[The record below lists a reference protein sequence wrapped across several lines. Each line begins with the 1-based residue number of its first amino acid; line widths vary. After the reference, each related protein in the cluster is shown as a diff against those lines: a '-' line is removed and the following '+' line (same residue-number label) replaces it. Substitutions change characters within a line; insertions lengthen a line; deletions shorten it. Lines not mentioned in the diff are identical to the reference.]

1 MMPAPYL
8 PSIIQRVS
16 LSREESRETRR
27 DSGEFGKL
35 CSRHRYPAQRDVLS
49 WHWDT
54 RYGAPWYICG
64 KYLVHTYTPAR
75 GAADAFC
82 VEGGEERGGSSKKR
96 EERERERERESEARR
111 YLRRIILHYVPKR
124 RTNAV
129 LIYASPRGD
138 KRKAGEIGVS
148 RAGDQLF
155 LKVCAPTRFAIGIPR
170 TMLELL
176 RPRISSKGLFSLR
189 FLCARSINN
198 SRFRRSG
205 GVAARCSLTVHAIR
219 G

>member
-1 MMPAPYL
+1 MENSVNFAL
-8 PSIIQRVS
+8 DTVIQHKGTYYRGTGIHDTGHHGIFVVNILYTHTPRLEARPTRFVS
-16 LSREESRETRR
+16 R
-27 DSGEFGKL
+27 GE
-35 CSRHRYPAQRDVLS
+35 R
-49 WHWDT
+49 
-54 RYGAPWYICG
+54 
-64 KYLVHTYTPAR
+64 
-75 GAADAFC
+75 
-82 VEGGEERGGSSKKR
+82 RGGARVKS
-96 EERERERERESEARR
+96 ERSGRERERESEARR

-155 LKVCAPTRFAIGIPR
+155 LKVCAPTRFATGIPR

-205 GVAARCSLTVHAIR
+205 GVAA
-219 G
+219 